1 MKTIEAYQVANGE
14 IFTDEKKALGR
25 DIDLIGEELDGLIFH
40 VLKLDVSKHQSMKGI
55 INAINE
61 RKTLHSVIRKIDMYL
76 SHNED

>member
-1 MKTIEAYQVANGE
+1 MKTIEAYQAADGQ
-14 IFTDEKKALGR
+14 IFTDEDKALSR
-25 DIDLIGEELDGLIFH
+25 DVDLIGEELDGLIFH